1 MSTENNLDLETSNEF
16 APTEVDVEPAA
27 LPVEPVVVIAEQSA
41 DEMDDPPAE
50 EHEGVIKVKKPRS
63 VKQTESLKKAQIARK
78 QKTELRQAEK
88 VVKAQNVIEDSKPKP
103 PKYDME
109 LVTQLMGLINPSSRP
124 QRSKDDSDSEDSIE
138 RLERKII
145 RKKASRAKKGI
156 PTTPIINQPVKI
168 EKTQKK
174 KMLSFS

>member
-16 APTEVDVEPAA
+16 APTEVDVEP
-27 LPVEPVVVIAEQSA
+27 VTEPVVVIAEQSA

-103 PKYDME
+103 ARYDME
-109 LVTQLMGLINPSSRP
+109 LVTQLMGLINPDSRP
-124 QRSKDDSDSEDSIE
+124 RRSKDDYSDSEDSIE

-156 PTTPIINQPVKI
+156 PVTPIINQPVKI
-168 EKTQKK
+168 EKIPKK
-174 KMLSFS
+174 KMLSFT